1 MLVPLLMF
9 SVSENAFIILLRI
22 SMDSEAAGKSTGGPV
37 FLNAEVSCSPQEM
50 KFSQAE
56 Y

>member
-1 MLVPLLMF
+1 
-9 SVSENAFIILLRI
+9 
-22 SMDSEAAGKSTGGPV
+22 MDSEAAGMSMGGLV
-37 FLNAEVSCSPQEM
+37 FLNAEVSCSPLEM

>member
-1 MLVPLLMF
+1 MY
-9 SVSENAFIILLRI
+9 
-22 SMDSEAAGKSTGGPV
+22 SEAAGMSTGGLL
-37 FLNAEVSCSPQEM
+37 FLNAKVSCSPKEM

>member
-1 MLVPLLMF
+1 
-9 SVSENAFIILLRI
+9 
-22 SMDSEAAGKSTGGPV
+22 MDSEAAGMSMGGSV
-37 FLNAEVSCSPQEM
+37 FLNAEVSCSPQQM